1 MAVSRLKLTVF
12 CAQIRAAALAAC
24 AVKPSSRW
32 VWQIDTERRNRHYS
46 MNENRRFCF
55 RHRIVAIANI
65 IDYSQNPPHSSL
77 PNVTPYRVGESR
89 VVQEFL
95 PVLDGPLTSHDRGT
109 RADAISGLFLVGP
122 KWATALLF
130 YHILARTDYG
140 VKKAGASAGPM
151 IVQLD

>member
-1 MAVSRLKLTVF
+1 M
-12 CAQIRAAALAAC
+12 
-24 AVKPSSRW
+24 
-32 VWQIDTERRNRHYS
+32 
-46 MNENRRFCF
+46 
-55 RHRIVAIANI
+55 
-65 IDYSQNPPHSSL
+65 
-77 PNVTPYRVGESR
+77 
-89 VVQEFL
+89 
-95 PVLDGPLTSHDRGT
+95 LDGPLTSHDRGT